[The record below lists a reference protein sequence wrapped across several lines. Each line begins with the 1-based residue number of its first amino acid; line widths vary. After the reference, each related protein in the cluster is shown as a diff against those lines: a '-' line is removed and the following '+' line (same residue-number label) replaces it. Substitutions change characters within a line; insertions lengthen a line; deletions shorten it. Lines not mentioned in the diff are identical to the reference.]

1 VGKYAARWCVQL
13 WANAKLLFSF
23 SGRITLELY
32 LRNSKMEMEI

>member
-23 SGRITLELY
+23 SGRIELY